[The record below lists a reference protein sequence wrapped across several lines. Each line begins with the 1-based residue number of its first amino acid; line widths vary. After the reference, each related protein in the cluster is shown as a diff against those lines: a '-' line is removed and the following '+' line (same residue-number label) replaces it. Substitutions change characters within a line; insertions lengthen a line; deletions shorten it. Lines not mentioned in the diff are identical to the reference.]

1 MTSESRMRDKL
12 MKQLEHSS
20 EETCLSAEE
29 QRRARIVSRFAN
41 RHEGHVP
48 IASCTHELA
57 EHRRGHRHNTLILIG
72 LVILLIVTIVISY
85 SLGRYPLQI
94 PSLLDYFWTTI
105 TFQPPEVSSEVI
117 SVITNIRFP
126 RITAAVLVGAALAIA
141 GASYQGV
148 FRNPMVSPDIL
159 GASAGAGFG
168 ASIAILL
175 GFSQFFTQ
183 ITSFLFGLAA
193 VALTYL
199 ISKVVGRRDSTIL
212 VLVLAGMVVGA
223 MFQAFVS
230 IIKYEADPFSQLPE
244 ITFWLMG
251 GLSAFETEDL
261 LMMLIP
267 LAVGFAV
274 LLALRWRINILS
286 FGDAEASALGVN
298 ATHLRLVIIIA
309 ATLVTSS
316 AVSVVG
322 QIGWVGLVIPHFA
335 RMIVGPNYRYLIPA
349 SMLTGAIYLLIVDD
363 IARNLL
369 TMEIPLGILT
379 AVIGAPVF
387 VILLLKSKKGWA

>member
-1 MTSESRMRDKL
+1 MTRESRMRDKL
-12 MKQLEHSS
+12 MEQLEKPSGEDDYSTASHAH
-20 EETCLSAEE
+20 EHMAT
-29 QRRARIVSRFAN
+29 RFTN
-41 RHEGHVP
+41 RYHKHVP
-48 IASCTHELA
+48 IASCAHDLA
-57 EHRRGHRHNTLILIG
+57 VRRGGHRRNTIILIG
-72 LVILLIVTIVISY
+72 LGVLLLITILISY
-85 SLGRYPLQI
+85 SLGRYPLPI

-105 TFQPPEVSSEVI
+105 TFQPPRVSSEVVSI
-117 SVITNIRFP
+117 ITNIRFP

-183 ITSFLFGLAA
+183 ITSFFFGLAA

-199 ISKVVGRRDSTIL
+199 ISKAVGRRDSTIL

-223 MFQAFVS
+223 MFQAFIS

-251 GLSAFETEDL
+251 GLSAFDTDDL
-261 LMMLIP
+261 TMMLIP
-267 LAVGFAV
+267 LALGFVV
-274 LLALRWRINILS
+274 LLALRWRINVLS

-298 ATHLRLVIIIA
+298 TMRLRLVIIVA

-335 RMIVGPNYRYLIPA
+335 RMIVGPNYRYLMPA
-349 SMLTGAIYLLIVDD
+349 SLLTGAIYLLLVDD

-379 AVIGAPVF
+379 AIIGAPVF
-387 VILLLKSKKGWA
+387 VVLLLKSKKGWA